1 MASTKVITQKSLGRG
16 AFIGSLYNVANDTFC
31 GTTIFKSKYPDD
43 SIRKVDISHTE
54 ILYEYEQDSLKF
66 VKGTLIYKITSVEEN
81 LVIHRDDVKA
91 CISTD
96 VFTNNQNATHVVIGI

>member
-1 MASTKVITQKSLGRG
+1 MVK
-16 AFIGSLYNVANDTFC
+16 LYP
-31 GTTIFKSKYPDD
+31 KK
-43 SIRKVDISHTE
+43 
-54 ILYEYEQDSLKF
+54 ILLVQVYYHNPEYENTYKEKFNKLDVETELKLSVLTGLIPLEDSLKF